1 MSTQPQERKHIQ
13 MTDDEWFKK
22 YKPIPNP
29 TGDSGLHVDD
39 VCYMFETYDP
49 DLAKVL
55 EMANSEPLR
64 VWTLLDCDSCEVIGD
79 GYHLVNRIGYFITEV
94 PADPDANYEVM
105 YWEEEEKPATT
116 DCKECDA
123 TGLDK
128 SHKWPDGSYASCE
141 HCEGYGDTQDE
152 PEPVKK
158 VEFDKSTQIRSYDVQ
173 VTGEYDGDDWVTGCY
188 ISTTR
193 RGVSYSS
200 SLGVLEDF
208 GTLESDRD
216 GTIKVGKTI
225 IDKIR
230 DYADKEGY

>member
-1 MSTQPQERKHIQ
+1 MSTQAQERKHIQ

-55 EMANSEPLR
+55 EIANSEPGR

-105 YWEEEEKPATT
+105 YWEEDEM
-116 DCKECDA
+116 DA
-123 TGLDK
+123 
-128 SHKWPDGSYASCE
+128 
-141 HCEGYGDTQDE
+141 E
-152 PEPVKK
+152 PEDRSDEIEYATKRK
-158 VEFDKSTQIRSYDVQ
+158 VEFDSSTKIRSYDVQ
-173 VTGEYDGDDWVTGCY
+173 VTGEYDGDDWVTGCF

-216 GTIKVGKTI
+216 GTIDVGQTI

-230 DYADKEGY
+230 DYADRQGY